1 MRLLALMQNQWLRNA
16 DRHQAHADSL
26 RENFTPE
33 QWWRY
38 REKSIPFALFRGCKS
53 GRVLGRNLGDLCDR
67 ITWEETT
74 TRISADP
81 SEVLPI
87 EPLHVQAVFARY
99 CPDAV
104 IAFGGVAI
112 RATFKP
118 IACGQISAQHIVYAP
133 HPAVRDPKQ
142 GVLLREA
149 CALFREL
156 AGGKSL

>member
-26 RENFTPE
+26 RENFIPE

-67 ITWEETT
+67 IIWEETT

-99 CPDAV
+99 QPDVV
-104 IAFGGVAI
+104 IAFGAVAR
-112 RATFKP
+112 RAMLPP
-118 IACGQISAQHIVYAP
+118 IERGEISALKVVYAP
-133 HPAVRDPKQ
+133 HPAVRDPRQ
-142 GVLLREA
+142 VALFGAE
-149 CALFREL
+149 CARFREL
-156 AGGKSL
+156 AGGKAL